1 MNLVERLLT
10 IDKGELS
17 KVPVEKM
24 RARKLSEL
32 MGEDVEITVTAI
44 CGERYTEL
52 SSGMVSED
60 GTVDF
65 GKLYETNALIA
76 AEGIVEPNLKNEQL
90 QKHFGCATPKEL
102 VKVLFPG
109 GELSKIADKITD
121 LSGFSDGTKNEKKVK
136 NS

>member
-10 IDKGELS
+10 IDKGDLN

-24 RARKLSEL
+24 RARRLSEL

-52 SSGMVSED
+52 SSRMVSENGD
-60 GTVDF
+60 VDF

-102 VKVLFPG
+102 AKVLFPG
-109 GELSKIADKITD
+109 GDLSKIADKITD
-121 LSGFSDGTKNEKKVK
+121 LSGFSNEAKNEKKVK

>member
-10 IDKGELS
+10 IDKGDLN

-24 RARKLSEL
+24 RARRLSEL

-52 SSGMVSED
+52 SSRMVSENGD
-60 GTVDF
+60 VDF

-102 VKVLFPG
+102 AKVLFPG
-109 GELSKIADKITD
+109 GDLSKIADKITD
-121 LSGFSDGTKNEKKVK
+121 LSGFSNEEKNEKKVK

>member
-52 SSGMVSED
+52 SSRMVSENGD
-60 GTVDF
+60 VDF

-109 GELSKIADKITD
+109 GDLSKIADKITD
-121 LSGFSDGTKNEKKVK
+121 LSGFSNEAKNEKKVK